1 MEFKQE
7 LRELHSVASCNKSN
21 GFRDEQ
27 TDNTYGQVPPLFHR
41 CLLQCYFIIFL
52 LSVMIVEIQHKASTD
67 RIENLQNKRV
77 YEAYKMESRKMW
89 KREN

>member
-7 LRELHSVASCNKSN
+7 LRELHSVTLCYKSN

-27 TDNTYGQVPPLFHR
+27 TNSTYGQVPPLFHR
-41 CLLQCYFIIFL
+41 CLLQI
-52 LSVMIVEIQHKASTD
+52 EI
-67 RIENLQNKRV
+67 LQSKRV

-89 KREN
+89 KRENYQT